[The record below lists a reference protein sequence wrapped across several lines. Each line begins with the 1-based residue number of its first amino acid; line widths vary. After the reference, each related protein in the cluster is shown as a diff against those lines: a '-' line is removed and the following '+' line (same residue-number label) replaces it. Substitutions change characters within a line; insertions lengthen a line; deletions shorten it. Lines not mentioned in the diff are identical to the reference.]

1 MVFVNSVVVEE
12 CLELPHLEQ
21 AAAPKAQTYQAVA
34 FQGVA
39 TIAGSSSFQGAAS
52 SFREAVIRGESLVAF
67 LDGPMAA

>member
-1 MVFVNSVVVEE
+1 MMPAVSGVPALATCEE
-12 CLELPHLEQ
+12 
-21 AAAPKAQTYQAVA
+21 AVASSQAVA